1 MRGHRV
7 TWDEAKI
14 REYEESKPVRQK
26 IPEPKTPYN
35 TMIDADN
42 GCVSPLQN
50 FEGFDDNSA
59 HAEALIRALNEVAS
73 GQRQFG
79 GWTSSEDEADGDLEQ
94 DGDSAEDDEFR
105 RVKDLKSIADYELS
119 DEERAVEIEG
129 SDESL
134 RTIEIE
140 GGEETGQDVEI
151 L

>member
-1 MRGHRV
+1 M
-7 TWDEAKI
+7 
-14 REYEESKPVRQK
+14 
-26 IPEPKTPYN
+26 
-35 TMIDADN
+35 
-42 GCVSPLQN
+42 SPLQN

-94 DGDSAEDDEFR
+94 DGGSKAYLWKPNMRNIRFIDLGWSFYLFQSFNSYCVDIRLADSAEDDELGKSSRER
-105 RVKDLKSIADYELS
+105 RSELS

>member
-94 DGDSAEDDEFR
+94 DGDSAEDERGKSSRER
-105 RVKDLKSIADYELS
+105 RSELS